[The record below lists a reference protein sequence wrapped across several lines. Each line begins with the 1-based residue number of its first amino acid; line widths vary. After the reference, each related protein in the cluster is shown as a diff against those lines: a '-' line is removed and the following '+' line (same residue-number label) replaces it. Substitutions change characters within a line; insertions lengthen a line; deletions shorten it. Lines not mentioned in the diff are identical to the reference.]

1 MRLATFPRLVFAGLV
16 LLSASAAPAAAV
28 EGWRWVPV
36 TGVRAELSKTPDGV
50 AARFTKTGGERRLL
64 ALETRPAGKAAEA
77 KAIEIR
83 CRLTLTEGQA
93 ALPAVLLF
101 DADGGVWYSV
111 GRPLVPGEEAVEVR
125 LPVTRLKEAGF
136 SQDADGK
143 LTTDALAKTWIG
155 LVFDEPA
162 AGAVEF
168 SGVHFT
174 SEPYRPTRPLPLDA
188 SVRAA
193 WSVSKDR
200 AVNATLTTPKE
211 GPKGVPCMKYEWTQP
226 GHRHMFSI
234 PQLAVGGEELIG
246 YRALRFTYT
255 AKLPAGIEHLFVALQ
270 ERGGAQYYTD
280 STAPEAGEWK
290 TITLPL
296 SKLKL
301 GTWSE
306 DANGRLDL
314 GEVASVAIGCHGTST
329 EPKSQGL
336 IRVAEVEFLP

>member
-1 MRLATFPRLVFAGLV
+1 MRLATSSHLVIAGLV
-16 LLSASAAPAAAV
+16 LLCASAASAAAV

-36 TGVRAELSKTPDGV
+36 TDVRAELSKTPDGV
-50 AARFTKTGGERRLL
+50 AARFTKTGEERRLL
-64 ALETRPAGKAAEA
+64 ALETTPAGPTADA
-77 KAIEIR
+77 KAVEMH
-83 CRLTLTEGQA
+83 CRLTLTEGRA
-93 ALPAVLLF
+93 ARPAVLLF
-101 DADGGVWYSV
+101 DADGGAWYSV
-111 GRPLVPGEEAVEVR
+111 GRTLVPGEEVVEFR

-136 SQDADGK
+136 SQDADGR
-143 LTTDALAKTWIG
+143 LTTDALTKTWIG
-155 LVFDEPA
+155 LVFDGPA

-168 SGVHFT
+168 SGVRFT
-174 SEPYRPTRPLPLDA
+174 REPYRPTRPLPLDVA
-188 SVRAA
+188 TRAA

-200 AVNATLTTPKE
+200 MVKATLATPKE
-211 GPKGVPCMKYEWTQP
+211 GPDGKPCMKYEWTQP

-280 STAPEAGEWK
+280 STAPAAGEWK
-290 TITLPL
+290 TITIPL

-301 GTWSE
+301 GGWSE

-314 GEVASVAIGCHGTST
+314 GEVTSVAIGCHGTST
-329 EPKSQGL
+329 EPKSAGL
-336 IRVAEVEFLP
+336 IRVAEIEFLP